1 MNFSRSSVHTTA
13 PSMDIR
19 SLIGPPNVG
28 VDAPDT
34 SEQASNPESQSSAQ
48 DASCSPAPSSSP
60 ASRRQTVSSLLNDDS
75 SDYLQGR
82 SERTVDTS
90 KPQVSPTLTSRE
102 VSSPIDD
109 RSQSPLST
117 RPLRDSPDQR
127 VRSNHSSPS
136 ITKRALLLDEI
147 TSPKTASAVSGV
159 FSSARPAQHS
169 SAFASRRSKST
180 SQDDPLTTHNSN
192 EEGNSSPPATSGET
206 REEDSGIGHLP
217 SKAVHHS
224 TGLGTGSS
232 PTTNEHPQ
240 RVPSLPPP
248 LKAQPSISPGT
259 ERSTMQPV
267 KELNGNGHIN
277 GEIDEKENPKVAPT
291 KAFPT
296 LTVKPKRYDEP
307 PIWALSYRKLNNLRM
322 IQTRTQGPLRHG
334 DYQRQQ
340 ASHRTNRPLH
350 YQPHQQAHHASQKSQ
365 ASRATTL
372 SQIPSM
378 SGLPVS
384 LTDVLPYE
392 DLTRKITEWLF
403 ATLHNLGDERQY
415 VEVEVK
421 LGQIMQ
427 RKIDKR
433 LNLPVTTETVVS
445 PDYARTQTFFQASM
459 LEQQFKA
466 AAAFL
471 DALASES
478 KGTDKPTRIVSY
490 PVNST
495 RDLVFQPPGAD
506 NCRVTLNKEDQEIER
521 IIKRRV
527 DNLVV
532 HSPGD
537 LLDFRISISLELP
550 VTGADIDLTQL
561 AVKTERVKNRL
572 SYVHRAFQVDL
583 TSVVTDKVNN
593 TQELEVEIN
602 KPLMLEY
609 FDALSRGE
617 KDASLRF
624 EELIRFTLD
633 NTRLILRKISR

>member
-1 MNFSRSSVHTTA
+1 
-13 PSMDIR
+13 MDIR
-19 SLIGPPNVG
+19 SLIGPPNAG
-28 VDAPDT
+28 VDTPET
-34 SEQASNPESQSSAQ
+34 SAQASNPESQSSAHE
-48 DASCSPAPSSSP
+48 ASCSPAPSSSP

-75 SDYLQGR
+75 SDYPQTR
-82 SERTVDTS
+82 SEKTVDTS
-90 KPQVSPTLTSRE
+90 KPQDSPTLTSRG

-109 RSQSPLST
+109 RSQSPLTT

-127 VRSNHSSPS
+127 VRSNHTSPS
-136 ITKRALLLDEI
+136 IAKRALLLDDI
-147 TSPKTASAVSGV
+147 TSPKTVSAVPGV
-159 FSSARPAQHS
+159 FSSARPAHS
-169 SAFASRRSKST
+169 PAITSRRSEST
-180 SQDDPLTTHNSN
+180 SHDDPLTTHNSN
-192 EEGNSSPPATSGET
+192 EEGNSSTPATSKEAKEG
-206 REEDSGIGHLP
+206 DSSIGHLLP
-217 SKAVHHS
+217 KPVHRS
-224 TGLGTGSS
+224 TGISTESS
-232 PTTNEHPQ
+232 PTTHEHPQ
-240 RVPSLPPP
+240 SLPPSLPP
-248 LKAQPSISPGT
+248 KAQPSVSPST
-259 ERSTMQPV
+259 EKPTMEPV

-277 GEIDEKENPKVAPT
+277 GDMDEKENLKVVST
-291 KAFPT
+291 KTSPP
-296 LTVKPKRYDEP
+296 TVKPRRYDEP
-307 PIWALSYRKLNNLRM
+307 PIWALSYRRLNNMRM
-322 IQTRTQGPLRHG
+322 IQTRNQGPLRQG
-334 DYQRQQ
+334 DYQRQHG
-340 ASHRTNRPLH
+340 SHRTNRPPH
-350 YQPHQQAHHASQKSQ
+350 SHSHQQVHYASQKSQ
-365 ASRATTL
+365 PPRVTTL

-403 ATLHNLGDERQY
+403 ATLHNLGEERQY

-433 LNLPVTTETVVS
+433 LSLPVTTETVVS
-445 PDYARTQTFFQASM
+445 PDYAKTQTTFQASM

-471 DALASES
+471 DKLASDT

-495 RDLVFQPPGAD
+495 RDLVFQPPGTD

-521 IIKRRV
+521 IVKRRV

-532 HSPGD
+532 YSPGD
-537 LLDFRISISLELP
+537 LLDFRISISLEIP

-561 AVKTERVKNRL
+561 PVKTERVKNRL
-572 SYVHRAFQVDL
+572 SYAHRAFQVDL
-583 TSVVTDKVNN
+583 TSVVTDKINN

-609 FDALSRGE
+609 FDALSRGD

-624 EELIRFTLD
+624 EELVRFTVD